1 MYILCHVGPW
11 CTELFKEISN
21 FIDKDSKIKNIS
33 SFYNLDE
40 TNVIKK
46 YTTELKY
53 PIKIEDN
60 AENHETIQRC
70 RVLRSINYEEAL
82 KHVCCMRMNIKKMLI
97 NENFDIVLSE
107 AIDQFLEDILFQE
120 ANKLNLPCY
129 GLIQCFI
136 NGYFRVTSY
145 GEANYLREPDIEEVN
160 ELISKVTK
168 SNYIPTFIKKEKI
181 NLIRSYFKK
190 YFMNYLRFVFYFF
203 YRYLLVKGLSIII
216 GHQILFL
223 ENSYI

>member
-1 MYILCHVGPW
+1 
-11 CTELFKEISN
+11 
-21 FIDKDSKIKNIS
+21 
-33 SFYNLDE
+33 
-40 TNVIKK
+40 
-46 YTTELKY
+46 
-53 PIKIEDN
+53 
-60 AENHETIQRC
+60 
-70 RVLRSINYEEAL
+70 
-82 KHVCCMRMNIKKMLI
+82 MLI

-168 SNYIPTFIKKEKI
+168 SNYIPTFIKKEKS

-203 YRYLLVKGLSIII
+203 YRYLPGKRFVYHYWASDIISRKFLHIIPPINLGDKNWERNLIKNKNTLFIPMQFFPESTIDYWANDIEMIEYEKMLPLFIKKFFPHFKVIIKEHPELLVIET
-216 GHQILFL
+216 HLFIERL
-223 ENSYI
+223 RKFLVI